1 MEVISSE
8 YITRALISF
17 VFVLIALGA
26 VVWWLKTKGTTVGT
40 LEAHQIRGLSRM
52 HIDNRHKLLIVQVGD
67 ARFLIG
73 TSPTGIAMNPLEPSR
88 SNSDFD
94 DLYKS
99 QLENHIK

>member
-8 YITRALISF
+8 YIARALISF
-17 VFVLIALGA
+17 VFVLIVLGV
-26 VVWWLKTKGTTVGT
+26 VVWWLKTKGTMLVASEG
-40 LEAHQIRGLSRM
+40 HQIQVLSRM

-73 TSPTGIAMNPLEPSR
+73 TSPTGIAIKSLEPST

-99 QLENHIK
+99 QLENKIK

>member
-17 VFVLIALGA
+17 VFVLIVLGA
-26 VVWWLKTKGTTVGT
+26 VVWWFKTKDTMLGT
-40 LEAHQIRGLSRM
+40 LEGHKIQVLSRM

-73 TSPTGIAMNPLEPSR
+73 TSPTGIAINPLDPST

-99 QLENHIK
+99 QLENQIK

>member
-40 LEAHQIRGLSRM
+40 LEAHQIRVLSRM

-73 TSPTGIAMNPLEPSR
+73 TSPTGIAMNPLEQSR

>member
-40 LEAHQIRGLSRM
+40 LEAHQIRVLSRM

-88 SNSDFD
+88 SNSDLD

-99 QLENHIK
+99 QLENHIE